1 MKVKKILASVF
12 ASLFAVTTVATLTS
26 CDDEEPAPTP
36 DSGDTNGDSSNDSTG
51 GSNNETPSVTVTDED
66 IVKAAMDKLSV
77 DSTITENFT
86 LTTKGTGNVAISWAS
101 DNTAVISISEGN
113 ATVVRPQFNQSDAT
127 VKLTATLVLGQVTKT
142 KEFTVTVTKLVDESK
157 TVSAIKAL
165 SEGDKT
171 TAKGVVSGFVYAES
185 DISKRSGFYLTDST
199 GTIYVYGM
207 DAAKDL
213 AVGDEVYFNAEFD
226 LYYGAPQLKS
236 TANLV
241 KLSSENEA
249 DFTGVVTGKTVS
261 ELASAANPGDT
272 TTNQGNVY
280 DLLVYLEKIETSSYV
295 NYRVC
300 DPTDTTKYLNIYF
313 KSTIVPGENYEFT
326 QFLDKNV
333 NSYCRVKFYMYGTS
347 SSGKWRG
354 HILSF
359 SNLTV
364 DEQKTYVGDVA
375 KKIVNLDAN
384 ITAETEVNLPTKLEM
399 YDACTIAWSL
409 KTGSTGASI
418 TDGKLI
424 VTPTDTLQAFT
435 LVATI
440 TVEGVTDPIVIEFA
454 ESLVKT
460 SFDPVSYQEYLSAA
474 VNDMIYVQGT
484 VIAVSYSSQYGNAEI
499 VLQDETACGYYVY
512 RIACTDED
520 VAAGGK
526 FVLGNVI
533 KIYGP
538 KAEYNNLAQIGGS
551 GVSSVEVISSGGQL
565 PTAADI
571 TAIDVVTDL
580 ASYANSMVSISQ
592 VYYNGKS
599 FVTANNVEINMNTS
613 FYKPTNLEANK
624 IYSFT
629 GVITPNYGEYKL
641 TPTSAASFV
650 EVTENVDIK
659 LVDMCIKSLFEDL
672 YISNTEIEVPTTLY
686 GNTITYEVS
695 QNSTTVSYQGGVV
708 TITVD
713 KVETST
719 LNYSIG
725 TDLSGTI
732 TINVSDAIKTAVADM
747 STISETTKLS
757 TTDAASNATLFGLTG
772 FSVTLTKN
780 SSSES
785 QVNGGQLR
793 FYKNDI
799 LKFEGT
805 NINIKSVS
813 ITTATGSYAATG
825 LILLFGEDTTEHK
838 TTSSSLLEATNTGAA
853 CNSFTLKNTAQV
865 RIKTITIVYETV
877 AQ

>member
-26 CDDEEPAPTP
+26 CDEEEPTPTP
-36 DSGDTNGDSSNDSTG
+36 DTGDTDGDSSNDSTG
-51 GSNNETPSVTVTDED
+51 GSNNETPTVTDED

-165 SEGDKT
+165 TEGDKT

-185 DISKRSGFYLTDST
+185 DVSKRSGFYLTDST

-241 KLSSENEA
+241 KLSSENEV

-313 KSTIVPGENYEFT
+313 KSTIVPGEDYEFT

-364 DEQKTYVGDVA
+364 EEQKTYVGDVA
-375 KKIVNLDAN
+375 KKIVDLDAN
-384 ITAETEVNLPTKLEM
+384 ITTETEVNLPSQIEM
-399 YDACTIAWSL
+399 YDACTIEWSL

-418 TDGKLI
+418 TGGKLI

-440 TVEGVTDPIVIEFA
+440 TVEGVTDPIVVEFA

-484 VIAVSYSSQYGNAEI
+484 IIAVSYSSQHGNAEL
-499 VLQDETACGYYVY
+499 VLQDEDTCGYYVY

-538 KAEYNNLAQIGGS
+538 KAEYKSLSQIGGS
-551 GVSSVEVISSGGQL
+551 GVSSVDVISTGSQL

-571 TAIDVVTDL
+571 TAIDAATDL
-580 ASYANSMVSISQ
+580 ANYANSMVTISQ
-592 VYYNGKS
+592 VYYNGTN
-599 FVTANNVEINMNTS
+599 FVTANNVSINMNNS
-613 FYKPTNLEANK
+613 FYNPTLEK
-624 IYSFT
+624 GKVYSFT
-629 GVITPNYGEYKL
+629 GVVTPNNGEYKI
-641 TPTSAASFV
+641 TPTSETSFV

-659 LVDMCIKSLFEDL
+659 FAEMYVKSLFDDL
-672 YISNTEIEVPTTLY
+672 YTTNSTVEVPTTLY
-686 GNTITYEVS
+686 GNTISYEVAS
-695 QNSTTVSYQGGVV
+695 GSTTVTYAFGVV

-725 TDLSGTI
+725 SSLSGTV
-732 TINVSDAIKTAVADM
+732 TINVNNAIQTAVADM
-747 STISETTKLS
+747 STISTTTKLS
-757 TTDAASNATLFGLTG
+757 TTDASSNATLFGLTG
-772 FSVTLTKN
+772 FTVTLTKN
-780 SSSES
+780 SSSDS
-785 QVNGGQLR
+785 QVNNGQLR

-799 LKFEGT
+799 LKFEGS

-838 TTSSSLLEATNTGAA
+838 TTSTSLLEATNTGAA
-853 CNSFTLKNTAQV
+853 CNSFTLKNSAQV
-865 RIKTITIVYETV
+865 RIISITIVYETV